1 MEMFSSWLCLLA
13 LQEGSVLNGAFGDRM
28 AYLFQQLISA
38 AVFSVLGIAVL
49 ALGYWV
55 IEKISPIPILKEIEE
70 DQNVALAIIMG
81 AVVIGMSIIIAAAVH
96 G

>member
-1 MEMFSSWLCLLA
+1 MMDFILNSFCVLA
-13 LQEGSVLNGAFGDRM
+13 QLESETATVSRGTLP
-28 AYLFQQLISA
+28 YLIQQLISA
-38 AVFSVLGIAVL
+38 TVFSILGIAVL
-49 ALGYWV
+49 GLGYWI
-55 IEKISPIPILKEIEE
+55 IEKVSPIPILKEIEE